1 MKPYAELSPA
11 YQKRIDSYIRRT
23 FPGLD
28 IETAR
33 RNHEVLAGARGHV
46 VSDPKTIEGAVTLA
60 LGMFRDP
67 ERYESKFNES
77 QRAQDAATVLLIDRP
92 DLAYKALSD
101 QERYGRTMAFQVET
115 QVDSAPASYIID
127 VEAPSRQSHREQDT
141 TDLVASHLSP
151 RPYITDSIADALDYY
166 STVPVPVVLEIR
178 MDRGRPEV
186 HVWIPD
192 NS

>member
-1 MKPYAELSPA
+1 
-11 YQKRIDSYIRRT
+11 
-23 FPGLD
+23 
-28 IETAR
+28 
-33 RNHEVLAGARGHV
+33 
-46 VSDPKTIEGAVTLA
+46 
-60 LGMFRDP
+60 
-67 ERYESKFNES
+67 
-77 QRAQDAATVLLIDRP
+77 
-92 DLAYKALSD
+92 
-101 QERYGRTMAFQVET
+101 MAFQVET

-127 VEAPSRQSHREQDT
+127 VEAPSRQSHREQDA

-178 MDRGRPEV
+178 MHRGRPEV